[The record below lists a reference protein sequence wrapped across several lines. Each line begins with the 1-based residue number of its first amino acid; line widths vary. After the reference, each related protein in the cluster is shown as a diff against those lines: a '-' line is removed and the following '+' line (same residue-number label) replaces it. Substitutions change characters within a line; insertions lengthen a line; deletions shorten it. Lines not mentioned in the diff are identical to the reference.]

1 MSYTDVT
8 KPVIVNVSLSAS
20 FSVENWLRRMAII
33 SAGETNLAVGEYKLV
48 DSSTYGNFVKK
59 DTEAEKNCASFFAY
73 AGNKAVVLL
82 EAGSASL
89 ETQCNAIKS
98 FLISEDCKVFNILV
112 PSSFFYVKA
121 ADKTFIVSMAS
132 QTLVPT
138 EEAQTANIVFSEN
151 IDVSKVTISG
161 VDATK
166 LNVVLSQ
173 NAISYNLLSGQ
184 TLDAAVEATLT
195 YTIDG
200 AATELG
206 KITFNE
212 AGGAATSSISFNK
225 TIAGK
230 TDNSFVKLAAEWS
243 DISKENIFL
252 LPYPQ
257 NEDPAAS
264 SNWQNFKGLAS
275 ILPVANNCQTS
286 VFETA
291 AMVLGKTANSIFD
304 ISETNP
310 ASPLNYKVLSGS
322 TPQEYNSA
330 MKQNLIQAPIT
341 FVSSL
346 AGQNVILSGLCA
358 DGKPWEWYYYW
369 YLTEFRVYEKITTL
383 LLNGANNPVSAVKFN
398 QDGIDTIHSNI
409 VAVLDECKDLG
420 VITDFAQS
428 YDSATGALSG
438 SGEIVVPDYY
448 EYIAAYPQDYANEV
462 LKGIS
467 CYIQIGKF
475 IRQVQWN
482 VTLGS

>member
-8 KPVIVNVSLSAS
+8 KPVVVNVALTSS

-33 SAGETNLAVGEYKLV
+33 SAGDTNLAIGEYKLV
-48 DSSTYGNFVKK
+48 DSATYSNFVKAG
-59 DTEAEKNCASFFAY
+59 TETEKNCVSFFAY

-82 EAGSASL
+82 EAGGGTL
-89 ETQCNAIKS
+89 DTQCSAIKS
-98 FLISEDCKVFNILV
+98 FLVSEECKVFNILV
-112 PSSFFYVKA
+112 PSSYFYVKSL
-121 ADKTFIVSMAS
+121 DKTYITTMAS
-132 QTLVPT
+132 QTLIPT
-138 EEAQTANIVFSEN
+138 EAAQTADIVFSEN
-151 IDVSKVTISG
+151 IDASKVTISG
-161 VDATK
+161 IDTAK

-173 NAISYNLLSGQ
+173 TSISYNLVSGQ
-184 TLDAAVEATLT
+184 TIDAAVKATLSCV
-195 YTIDG
+195 IDG
-200 AATELG
+200 ADTELG
-206 KITFNE
+206 KIAFNE
-212 AGGAATSSISFNK
+212 AGGSTASSINFSK

-230 TDNSFVKLAAEWS
+230 TDDSFAKLAAEWS

-257 NEDPAAS
+257 LEDPAAS
-264 SNWQNFKGLAS
+264 SNWQNFVGKAS

-304 ISETNP
+304 VSETNP
-310 ASPLNYKVLSGS
+310 ASSLNYKVLSGS
-322 TPQEYNSA
+322 TPQEYNA
-330 MKQNLIQAPIT
+330 TMKQSLIQAPIT
-341 FVSSL
+341 FVSAL
-346 AGQNVILSGLCA
+346 AGQNVILNGLCA

-369 YLTEFRVYEKITTL
+369 YLAEFRVYSKITTL
-383 LLNGANNPVSAVKFN
+383 LLNGANNPVSAVKFDQN
-398 QDGIDTIHSNI
+398 GIDTIHANI
-409 VAVLDECKDLG
+409 VSVLDECKDLG
-420 VITDFAQS
+420 IVTNFAKS
-428 YDSATGALSG
+428 YDSATGTLEE
-438 SGEIVVPDYY
+438 SGEITCPNYY

>member
-8 KPVIVNVSLSAS
+8 KPVIVNVALTAS

-33 SAGETNLAVGEYKLV
+33 SAGDTRLAIGEYKLV
-48 DSSTYGNFVKK
+48 DSATYSNFVNTG
-59 DTEAEKNCASFFAY
+59 TETEKNCVSFFAY

-82 EAGSASL
+82 EVGSTDLDA
-89 ETQCNAIKS
+89 QCSAIKS
-98 FLISEDCKVFNILV
+98 FLVSEDCKVFNILV

-121 ADKTFIVSMAS
+121 NDKTFIVSMAS

-138 EEAQTANIVFSEN
+138 EQIQTADIVFSEN
-151 IDVSKVTISG
+151 IDIANVTIDG
-161 VDATK
+161 IDTTK

-173 NAISYNLLSGQ
+173 TMISYNLLSGQ
-184 TLDAAVEATLT
+184 TLDAAEEATLSYVIEGT
-195 YTIDG
+195 K
-200 AATELG
+200 TELG

-212 AGGAATSSISFNK
+212 DGGTIASSINFLK
-225 TIAGK
+225 TITGK
-230 TDNSFVKLAAEWS
+230 TDESFLKLATEWS

-257 NEDPAAS
+257 NEDPTAS
-264 SNWQNFKGLAS
+264 TNWGKFVGLAS
-275 ILPVANNCQTS
+275 ILPIANNCQTS
-286 VFETA
+286 VFETG

-310 ASPLNYKVLSGS
+310 ASSLNYKVLSGS
-322 TPQEYNSA
+322 TPQEYNA
-330 MKQNLIQAPIT
+330 TMKQNLIQAPIT
-341 FVSSL
+341 FVSAL

-369 YLTEFRVYEKITTL
+369 YLTEFRVYSKITTL

-398 QDGIDTIHSNI
+398 QDGIDTIHANI
-409 VAVLDECKDLG
+409 VSVLDECKDLG
-420 VITDFAQS
+420 IITDFAKS
-428 YDSATGALSG
+428 YDSATGTLEE
-438 SGEIVVPDYY
+438 SGEITCPNYY

-482 VTLGS
+482 VTLGV

>member
-8 KPVIVNVSLSAS
+8 KPVVVEVALTAS

-33 SAGETNLAVGEYKLV
+33 SAGDTNLAVGEYKIV

-59 DTEAEKNCASFFAY
+59 DTETEKNLVSFFAY
-73 AGNKAVVLL
+73 AGSKVVVLL

-89 ETQCNAIKS
+89 ETQCTAIKS

-112 PSSFFYVKA
+112 PSSYFYVKSP
-121 ADKTFIVSMAS
+121 DKTFIVSMAS

-138 EEAQTANIVFSEN
+138 ETAQTANIVFSEN

-212 AGGAATSSISFNK
+212 ASGTTASSISFTK

-230 TDNSFVKLAAEWS
+230 EDTSFAKLAAEWS

-257 NEDPAAS
+257 NEDPTAS
-264 SNWQNFKGLAS
+264 TNWQNFKGLAS

-291 AMVLGKTANSIFD
+291 AMVLGKAANTIFD

-310 ASPLNYKVLSGS
+310 ASPLNFKALSGS
-322 TPQEYNSA
+322 TPQEYNA
-330 MKQNLIQAPIT
+330 TMKQNLIQAPIT
-341 FVSSL
+341 FVSAL

-383 LLNGANNPVSAVKFN
+383 LLNGVNNPVSAVKFN

-409 VAVLDECKDLG
+409 VSVLDECRDLG

-428 YDSATGALSG
+428 YDSATGSLSG
-438 SGEIVVPDYY
+438 SGEIVAPNYY
-448 EYIAAYPQDYANEV
+448 EYIAAYPQDYADEV